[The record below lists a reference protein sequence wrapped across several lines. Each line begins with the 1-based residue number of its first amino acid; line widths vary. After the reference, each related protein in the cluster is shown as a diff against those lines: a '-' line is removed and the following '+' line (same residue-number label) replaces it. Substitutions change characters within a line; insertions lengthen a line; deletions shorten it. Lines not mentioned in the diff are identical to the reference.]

1 MIFQHIGIFFFFN
14 KISLTVEFS
23 VNKLGEDLQLRSLAH
38 FVIFKYPCLLKHD
51 KVLLIIVVVSFL
63 IVPISNV
70 LDVVPYHISK
80 TIQKI
85 LPRHSSTFLSFNYK
99 RYIIYTYYIFSCC
112 ASIGCTRCNSL

>member
-1 MIFQHIGIFFFFN
+1 M
-14 KISLTVEFS
+14 
-23 VNKLGEDLQLRSLAH
+23 GEDLKLRSLAH

-99 RYIIYTYYIFSCC
+99 RYIIYTYYLFPGC